1 MNAAKSKS
9 AWLALLAVG
18 GLYAWNNRDKIQG
31 WLNKQRDQLN
41 NPAHTSLPSSGATRR
56 IDQQDYSTPS
66 EGRGIYGEPFNKD
79 V

>member
-9 AWLALLAVG
+9 AWLALLAAG

-31 WLNKQRDQLN
+31 WLNTQRDQF
-41 NPAHTSLPSSGATRR
+41 NPQTGESLPATGATRR
-56 IDQQDYSTPS
+56 IDQQHNATPTDT
-66 EGRGIYGEPFNKD
+66 RGIYGEPYDKD